1 MRTVTKVPNTTHR
14 YLIDQLSGSQHLVQI
29 LYKRF
34 LTFVHSILGSHKRC
48 LASLASHMIRDHGSI
63 TKKNLGLI
71 SKESGLDDVINNSPS
86 LVVSTVQYA
95 PIPPGEEWR
104 FGFLNELLQL
114 RKHNLEIEWEDNVE
128 FTPNEIDQLIHLV
141 SIVGNEFVMGF

>member
-1 MRTVTKVPNTTHR
+1 MKI
-14 YLIDQLSGSQHLVQI
+14 IDQLSGSQHLVQI
-29 LYKRF
+29 LYKMF
-34 LTFVHSILGSHKRC
+34 LTFVHNILSCHKRC
-48 LASLASHMIRDHGSI
+48 LASLASRMIKDHGSI
-63 TKKNLGLI
+63 TKKNLSLI

-95 PIPPGEEWR
+95 PTPPGEEWR
-104 FGFLNELLQL
+104 YGFLNELLQL

-141 SIVGNEFVMGF
+141 SSG